1 MNTFLDKELG
11 DFFKYRPH
19 LQDIRRKRDRRFY
32 GKLYRLC
39 KKHGITWTREGSYW
53 DFSKPIGTI
62 GLNENVDD
70 YESAFE
76 YVDEKI
82 FYMTANA
89 ALDDLEIRE
98 VRSAER
104 ATDSNFDREIV

>member
-1 MNTFLDKELG
+1 
-11 DFFKYRPH
+11 
-19 LQDIRRKRDRRFY
+19 
-32 GKLYRLC
+32 C

-76 YVDEKI
+76 YVEEKI
-82 FYMTANA
+82 FEIQRKIRDVEVSISEGLEGYLDEMNA
-89 ALDDLEIRE
+89 LLDDIEIRE

-104 ATDSNFDREIV
+104 AGDSGFDRDIA